1 MHRYLLLLSLRDK
14 KRKKQKEKER
24 EIVNPHLQGLKKQL
38 AAGTLKWKHASF
50 GEMFSRLKASTMVTF
65 SKILQQQ

>member
-1 MHRYLLLLSLRDK
+1 MHRYLLLLSLREK
-14 KRKKQKEKER
+14 KKKQKEKER
-24 EIVNPHLQGLKKQL
+24 EIVNPHSQGLKKQL
-38 AAGTLKWKHASF
+38 AASTLKWKHASF

>member
-1 MHRYLLLLSLRDK
+1 MHRYLLLLSLREK

-50 GEMFSRLKASTMVTF
+50 DEMFSRLKASTMVTF